1 MTHHDTHGH
10 DDDQTEGAPGK
21 PSQAEGERNP
31 GAQNDQTQSP
41 GGKPSQAEGERETV
55 EEDLNRS

>member
-31 GAQNDQTQSP
+31 GSQGDQTQSP

-55 EEDLNRS
+55 EEDLNQS